1 MLDGFVLA
9 MALCACLRDPVRGT
23 HRPTLRYPSAC
34 VGGRTSVLK
43 RKRRRQVGRQSCM
56 GRSISAGLDRHNWVL
71 AKRQLLRELGCGY
84 LRALC
89 KAGGE
94 KTSLKALESTLRL
107 YITIAKL
114 LMVFTFGHIRQALD
128 DGALGHRYHSAK
140 TCRALKLRVQSNP
153 VQSPIVREECAEH
166 TNGVLQVSG
175 L

>member
-1 MLDGFVLA
+1 
-9 MALCACLRDPVRGT
+9 
-23 HRPTLRYPSAC
+23 
-34 VGGRTSVLK
+34 
-43 RKRRRQVGRQSCM
+43 M

-71 AKRQLLRELGCGY
+71 ATRRLLRELGCEY

-89 KAGGE
+89 KVGGE